1 MNIEGWV
8 TECHI
13 CCTLHGLVCFEF
25 WRTKRGEKG
34 RSVCTLGTSGNFVF
48 CGLPSINAK
57 QHANMK
63 TNHLLLYLWVYL
75 LKYTGHLIE
84 SVRNNKNIPLYKEK
98 LRFIVPV
105 FSILFFH
112 SEYTTLLCCWQS
124 ILHFAVE
131 KPLLSRKIFPV

>member
-1 MNIEGWV
+1 MDIEVWV

-13 CCTLHGLVCFEF
+13 CCTLHGSVVLSFGEQ
-25 WRTKRGEKG
+25 RGREKG

-48 CGLPSINAK
+48 CGLPSTNAK
-57 QHANMK
+57 THTNVK
-63 TNHLLLYLWVYL
+63 TNHLLLYLRVYL
-75 LKYTGHLIE
+75 LKYTRHLVE

-112 SEYTTLLCCWQS
+112 FEYRTLLCCWQS

-131 KPLLSRKIFPV
+131 KPLLSRKVFPV